1 MIDCHSRDWLVF
13 VVPSM
18 DRCVSDNTRIVFFV
32 RCCHYLQTLSSSAV
46 SESVPACMPQAPME
60 WQPLMSALQ
69 HFLGM
74 LMLVE
79 VNVAAMRI
87 AVRFILSGGLPTWRQ
102 QGSLSKNF
110 GSRPTERPVKS
121 RPNTRNKHATTTAS
135 SDRKTSF
142 YRPHPFCVFFQFALF
157 KKTCVLYQAPGI

>member
-18 DRCVSDNTRIVFFV
+18 DRCVNDNARIVFFV

-79 VNVAAMRI
+79 VNVESMHVAGQIHSFRRTALMRHQ
-87 AVRFILSGGLPTWRQ
+87 RWRQ
-102 QGSLSKNF
+102 DGSLSKNF
-110 GSRPTERPVKS
+110 GFTANRTVCEEPP
-121 RPNTRNKHATTTAS
+121 KHS
-135 SDRKTSF
+135 K
-142 YRPHPFCVFFQFALF
+142 
-157 KKTCVLYQAPGI
+157 